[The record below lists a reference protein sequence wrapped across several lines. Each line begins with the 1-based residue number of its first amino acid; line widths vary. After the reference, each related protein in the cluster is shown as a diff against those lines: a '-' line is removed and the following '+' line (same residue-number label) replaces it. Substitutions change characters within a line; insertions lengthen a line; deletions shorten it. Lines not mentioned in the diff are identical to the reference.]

1 MLPIS
6 LDDIISYTPE
16 LSHYSYVV
24 AFLCIVIGL
33 LWGRFKAMHVF
44 GFTVLALL
52 LTGFMGI
59 RHIYNAAV
67 NPSLLTVM
75 ALIALTNILK
85 KQVRIDLALKS
96 LGIGRRSFL
105 LSVSTFTALLS
116 AIVNNTPIVAL
127 LIPGI
132 KIRAKEKGWNTRLFL
147 LPVSFAAVAGGTITL
162 IGTST
167 NLVLNGMMMENGI
180 PEFDF
185 FDFLVPGILVTLGVL
200 LTSILLAPVL
210 LKTTDIDIA
219 SKSFSE
225 RNYTTELKVIPNGS
239 MDGKSVKKAKLRN
252 LSDLFLVEIFRNGE
266 YISPVTPEEVLQAND
281 MLYFTGGIEHVKELL
296 DQFPHGLKSVEAKFK
311 VEGRSNLLEVI
322 VPNNSNLIG
331 RPLKETNF
339 RERYD
344 AVIVGIQR
352 EGKPLQGKIG
362 RIVLQVGDLLL
373 LATGAS
379 FHEKNAKERTLL
391 AIESHA
397 RKSTSKLKREKYF
410 LPSLFITILLGIFL
424 EWTLLL
430 TLGVMLISAII
441 CGLTFAERIKN
452 EFNIQLYALLVLSVA
467 FGSAIVEGEHASYFL
482 DMITLPENSRVAVLM
497 LFGITLIFTNF
508 MTNVSAVAIAF
519 PIGVAIMKHY
529 GLTHLEVFLP
539 LAFAASASF
548 LTPTSYQTHLMVMG
562 AGNYSNRDFLKMGIP
577 TLIIYS
583 SIALWALL

>member
-1 MLPIS
+1 
-6 LDDIISYTPE
+6 
-16 LSHYSYVV
+16 
-24 AFLCIVIGL
+24 
-33 LWGRFKAMHVF
+33 MHVF
-44 GFTVLALL
+44 GFTVLTLL

-67 NPSLLTVM
+67 NQSLLTVM
-75 ALIALTNILK
+75 ALIALTNVLK
-85 KQVRIDLALKS
+85 KQTRIDLALKS
-96 LGIGRRSFL
+96 FGNGKRGFL
-105 LSVSTFTALLS
+105 LSTSAFTALLS

-127 LIPGI
+127 LVPAI
-132 KIRAKEKGWNTRLFL
+132 KTRAKEKGWNTRLFL
-147 LPVSFAAVAGGTITL
+147 LPISFAAVAGGTITL

-180 PEFDF
+180 QEFQF
-185 FDFLVPGILVTLGVL
+185 FDFLIPGLLVTLGVL
-200 LTSILLAPVL
+200 AISVLLAPVF
-210 LKTTDIDIA
+210 LKTEYNKTA
-219 SKSFSE
+219 TKSLSE
-225 RNYTTELKVIPNGS
+225 RNYTTELKVIPGGS
-239 MDGKSVKKAKLRN
+239 MDGKTVKKAKLRN
-252 LSDLFLVEIFRNGE
+252 LSDLFLVEIYRNGE
-266 YISPVTPEEVLQAND
+266 YISPVSPDEVLQADD
-281 MLYFTGGIEHVKELL
+281 MLYFTGGIEYVKELL
-296 DQFPHGLKSVEAKFK
+296 DQFPNGLKNVEAKFK

-322 VPNNSNLIG
+322 VPNNSDLIG
-331 RPLKETNF
+331 QPLKETNF

-344 AVIVGIQR
+344 AVIIGVQR

-373 LATGAS
+373 LAIGTS
-379 FHEKNAKERTLL
+379 FQEKNAKERTLL
-391 AIESHA
+391 AIESHE

-410 LPSLFITILLGIFL
+410 LPSLLVIILSGILL

-430 TLGVMLISAII
+430 TLGAMLISAII

-482 DMITLPENSRVAVLM
+482 EMITLPENSRVAVYM
-497 LFGITLIFTNF
+497 LFGITLLFTNF

-539 LAFAASASF
+539 MAFAASASF

-562 AGNYSNRDFLKMGIP
+562 VGNYSNRDFLKMGLPVLVVYTAIVF
-577 TLIIYS
+577 
-583 SIALWALL
+583 WALL

>member
-24 AFLCIVIGL
+24 AFLCIILGL

-52 LTGFMGI
+52 LSGVMGI
-59 RHIYNAAV
+59 RHIFNAAV
-67 NPSLLTVM
+67 NSSLLTVM
-75 ALIALTNILK
+75 ALIALTKVLK
-85 KQVRIDLALKS
+85 KQVRIDLALKR
-96 LGIGRRSFL
+96 IGNEKRLFL

-132 KIRAKEKGWNTRLFL
+132 KTRVKEKGWNARLFL
-147 LPVSFAAVAGGTITL
+147 LPISFAAVAGGTITL

-180 PEFDF
+180 PEFRF
-185 FDFLVPGILVTLGVL
+185 FDFLVPGLLVTLGVL
-200 LTSILLAPVL
+200 VTSILLAPII
-210 LKTTDIDIA
+210 LKTKHQDIT
-219 SKSFSE
+219 SKSLSE
-225 RNYTTELKVIPNGS
+225 RIYTTELKVIPNGS

-252 LSDLFLVEIFRNGE
+252 LRNLFLVEIYRKGE

-281 MLYFTGGIEHVKELL
+281 MLFFTGGIEHVKELL
-296 DQFPHGLKSVEAKFK
+296 DQFPEGLKNVEAKFK

-322 VPNNSNLIG
+322 VPNNSDLIG

-344 AVIVGIQR
+344 AAIVGVQR
-352 EGKPLQGKIG
+352 EGQPLKGKIG
-362 RIVLQVGDLLL
+362 RIVLQMGDLLL
-373 LATGAS
+373 LATGTS

-391 AIESHA
+391 AIESYA
-397 RKSTSKLKREKYF
+397 RRSDSTVKREKYF
-410 LPSLFITILLGIFL
+410 LPSLLVIVLLGVFL
-424 EWTLLL
+424 NWTLLL

-482 DMITLPENSRVAVLM
+482 EMINLPENSRVAIFM
-497 LFGITLIFTNF
+497 LFGITLLFTNF

-539 LAFAASASF
+539 MAFAASASF

-562 AGNYSNRDFLKMGIP
+562 AGDYTNRDFLKMGLP
-577 TLIIYS
+577 VLLVYTA
-583 SIALWALL
+583 IALSILL

>member
-1 MLPIS
+1 M
-6 LDDIISYTPE
+6 
-16 LSHYSYVV
+16 

-52 LTGFMGI
+52 LTGFMGV

-75 ALIALTNILK
+75 ALIALTNVLK
-85 KQVRIDLALKS
+85 KQVRIDLALKN
-96 LGIGRRSFL
+96 LGNGKRSFL

-132 KIRAKEKGWNTRLFL
+132 KFRAKEKEWNTRLFL

-180 PEFDF
+180 PEFKF
-185 FDFLVPGILVTLGVL
+185 FDFLIPGLFVTLGVL
-200 LTSILLAPVL
+200 VTSILLAPVL
-210 LKTTDIDIA
+210 LKTTHQDIT
-219 SKSFSE
+219 SKTLSE

-252 LSDLFLVEIFRNGE
+252 LSDLFLVEIYRKGE
-266 YISPVTPEEVLQAND
+266 YVSPVTPEEILQAND
-281 MLYFTGGIEHVKELL
+281 ILFFTGGIEHVKELL
-296 DQFPHGLKSVEAKFK
+296 DQFPEGLKNVEAKFK
-311 VEGRSNLLEVI
+311 VEGRSNLLEVS
-322 VPNNSNLIG
+322 VPNNSDLIG

-344 AVIVGIQR
+344 AAIVGVQR
-352 EGKPLQGKIG
+352 EGQPLKGKIG
-362 RIVLQVGDLLL
+362 RVVLQMGDLLL
-373 LATGAS
+373 LATGTS

-391 AIESHA
+391 AIESHT
-397 RKSTSKLKREKYF
+397 RRPDSKVKREKYF
-410 LPSLFITILLGIFL
+410 LPSLVVILFAGFL
-424 EWTLLL
+424 LKWTLLL

-441 CGLTFAERIKN
+441 CGVTFAERIKN

-467 FGSAIVEGEHASYFL
+467 FGSAIVEGDHASYFL
-482 DMITLPENSRVAVLM
+482 EMINLPENSRVAVFM
-497 LFGITLIFTNF
+497 LFGITLLFTNF

-529 GLTHLEVFLP
+529 GLSHLEVFLP
-539 LAFAASASF
+539 MAFAASASF

-562 AGNYSNRDFLKMGIP
+562 AGNYSNRDFLKMGLP
-577 TLIIYS
+577 VLLVYS
-583 SIALWALL
+583 TIALFIIL

>member
-1 MLPIS
+1 M
-6 LDDIISYTPE
+6 
-16 LSHYSYVV
+16 SHYAYVV
-24 AFLCIVIGL
+24 AFLCIIIGL

-44 GFTVLALL
+44 GFTVLSLL
-52 LTGFMGI
+52 LSGMMGI

-75 ALIALTNILK
+75 ALIALTNVLT

-96 LGIGRRSFL
+96 LGNERRGFL
-105 LSVSTFTALLS
+105 LSLSGFTALLS

-147 LPVSFAAVAGGTITL
+147 LPISFAAVAGGTITL

-180 PEFDF
+180 PEFKF
-185 FDFLVPGILVTLGVL
+185 FDFLVPGIFVTLGVL
-200 LTSILLAPVL
+200 ATSIFLAPVL
-210 LKTTDIDIA
+210 LKTTDPDIT
-219 SKSFSE
+219 SKSLSE
-225 RNYTTELKVIPNGS
+225 RNYTTELKVIKGGS

-252 LSDLFLVEIFRNGE
+252 LSNLFLVEIYRKGE
-266 YISPVTPEEVLQAND
+266 YISPVSPDEILQAED

-296 DQFPHGLKSVEAKFK
+296 DQFPYGLKNVETKFK
-311 VEGRSNLLEVI
+311 VEGRSNLIEVI
-322 VPNNSNLIG
+322 VPNNSDLIG

-344 AVIVGIQR
+344 AVIIGVQR
-352 EGKPLQGKIG
+352 EGKPLKGKIG
-362 RIVLQVGDLLL
+362 RIILQVGDLLL
-373 LATGAS
+373 LATGS
-379 FHEKNAKERTLL
+379 GFQEKNAKERTLL
-391 AIESHA
+391 TIESHT
-397 RKSTSKLKREKYF
+397 RKPSSKLKREKYF
-410 LPSLFITILLGIFL
+410 LPSLLLIVIAGFL
-424 EWTLLL
+424 FKWTLLL

-467 FGSAIVEGEHASYFL
+467 FGSAIVEGGHASYFL
-482 DMITLPENSRVAVLM
+482 EMITLPESSRIAILL
-497 LFGITLIFTNF
+497 LFGITLLFTNF

-519 PIGVAIMKHY
+519 PIGAAIMKHY
-529 GLTHLEVFLP
+529 GVTHLEVFLP
-539 LAFAASASF
+539 MAFAASASF

-562 AGNYSNRDFLKMGIP
+562 AGNYTNRDFFKMGLP
-577 TLIIYS
+577 VLFVYS
-583 SIALWALL
+583 AIALSMLL

>member
-1 MLPIS
+1 
-6 LDDIISYTPE
+6 
-16 LSHYSYVV
+16 
-24 AFLCIVIGL
+24 
-33 LWGRFKAMHVF
+33 
-44 GFTVLALL
+44 
-52 LTGFMGI
+52 
-59 RHIYNAAV
+59 
-67 NPSLLTVM
+67 
-75 ALIALTNILK
+75 
-85 KQVRIDLALKS
+85 
-96 LGIGRRSFL
+96 
-105 LSVSTFTALLS
+105 
-116 AIVNNTPIVAL
+116 
-127 LIPGI
+127 
-132 KIRAKEKGWNTRLFL
+132 
-147 LPVSFAAVAGGTITL
+147 
-162 IGTST
+162 
-167 NLVLNGMMMENGI
+167 
-180 PEFDF
+180 
-185 FDFLVPGILVTLGVL
+185 
-200 LTSILLAPVL
+200 
-210 LKTTDIDIA
+210 
-219 SKSFSE
+219 
-225 RNYTTELKVIPNGS
+225 

-252 LSDLFLVEIFRNGE
+252 LSNLFLVEIYRNGE

-344 AVIVGIQR
+344 AVIVGVQR
-352 EGKPLQGKIG
+352 EGKPIKGKIG

-410 LPSLFITILLGIFL
+410 LPSLIIFILLGIFL

-441 CGLTFAERIKN
+441 CGLTFAERMKN

-577 TLIIYS
+577 ALIIYS
-583 SIALWALL
+583 SISLWVLL

>member
-1 MLPIS
+1 M
-6 LDDIISYTPE
+6 
-16 LSHYSYVV
+16 SHYAYVV
-24 AFLCIVIGL
+24 AFLCIIIGL

-52 LTGFMGI
+52 LSGMMGI

-75 ALIALTNILK
+75 ALIALTNVLK

-96 LGIGRRSFL
+96 LGNEKRVFL
-105 LSVSTFTALLS
+105 LSLSGFTALLS

-147 LPVSFAAVAGGTITL
+147 LPISFTAVAGGTITL

-180 PEFDF
+180 PEFKF
-185 FDFLVPGILVTLGVL
+185 FDFLVPGIFVTLGVL
-200 LTSILLAPVL
+200 VTSIFLAPVL
-210 LKTTDIDIA
+210 LKTTDLDIS
-219 SKSFSE
+219 SKSLSE
-225 RNYTTELKVIPNGS
+225 RNYTTELKVIKGGS

-252 LSDLFLVEIFRNGE
+252 LSNLFLVEIYRKGE
-266 YISPVTPEEVLQAND
+266 YISPVSPDEILQAED

-296 DQFPHGLKSVEAKFK
+296 DQFPYGLKNVETKFK

-322 VPNNSNLIG
+322 VPNNSDLIG

-344 AVIVGIQR
+344 AVIIGVQR
-352 EGKPLQGKIG
+352 EGKPLKGKIG

-373 LATGAS
+373 LATGS
-379 FHEKNAKERTLL
+379 GFQEKNAKERTLL
-391 AIESHA
+391 TIESHT
-397 RKSTSKLKREKYF
+397 RKPSSKLKREKYF
-410 LPSLFITILLGIFL
+410 LPSLLLIVIAGFL
-424 EWTLLL
+424 FKWTLLL

-467 FGSAIVEGEHASYFL
+467 FGSAIVEGAHASYFL
-482 DMITLPENSRVAVLM
+482 EMITLPESSRIAILL
-497 LFGITLIFTNF
+497 LFGITLLFTNF

-519 PIGVAIMKHY
+519 PIGAAIMKHY
-529 GLTHLEVFLP
+529 GVTHLEVFLP
-539 LAFAASASF
+539 MAFAASASF

-562 AGNYSNRDFLKMGIP
+562 AGNYTNRDFLKMGLP
-577 TLIIYS
+577 VLFVYS
-583 SIALWALL
+583 AIALSMLL

>member
-1 MLPIS
+1 
-6 LDDIISYTPE
+6 
-16 LSHYSYVV
+16 
-24 AFLCIVIGL
+24 
-33 LWGRFKAMHVF
+33 
-44 GFTVLALL
+44 
-52 LTGFMGI
+52 MGI
-59 RHIYNAAV
+59 RHVYNAAV

-75 ALIALTNILK
+75 ALIALTNVLK

-96 LGIGRRSFL
+96 LGNGKRSFL

-116 AIVNNTPIVAL
+116 AFVNNTPIVAL

-180 PEFDF
+180 PEFKF

-210 LKTTDIDIA
+210 LKTTERDIA
-219 SKSFSE
+219 SKSLSE

-252 LSDLFLVEIFRNGE
+252 LSDLFLVEIYRNGE

-344 AVIVGIQR
+344 AVIVGVQR

-577 TLIIYS
+577 ALIIYS
-583 SIALWALL
+583 SIALWVLL

>member
-1 MLPIS
+1 M
-6 LDDIISYTPE
+6 
-16 LSHYSYVV
+16 
-24 AFLCIVIGL
+24 AFLCIVVGL

-52 LTGFMGI
+52 LTGFMGV

-75 ALIALTNILK
+75 ALIALTNVLK

-96 LGIGRRSFL
+96 LGNGKRSFL

-180 PEFDF
+180 PEFNF
-185 FDFLVPGILVTLGVL
+185 FDFLIPGIFVTLGVL
-200 LTSILLAPVL
+200 LTSILLAPAL
-210 LKTTDIDIA
+210 LKTTDRDFT

-252 LSDLFLVEIFRNGE
+252 LSDLFLVEIYRNGE

-344 AVIVGIQR
+344 AVIVGVQR

-583 SIALWALL
+583 SIALWVLL

>member
-6 LDDIISYTPE
+6 LDDLISYTPE

-52 LTGFMGI
+52 LTGFMGV

-75 ALIALTNILK
+75 ALIALTNVLK
-85 KQVRIDLALKS
+85 KQVRIDLALKN
-96 LGIGRRSFL
+96 LGNGKRSFL

-116 AIVNNTPIVAL
+116 AFVNNTPIVAL

-185 FDFLVPGILVTLGVL
+185 FDFLVPGIFVTLGVL

-210 LKTTDIDIA
+210 LKTTDRDIT

-239 MDGKSVKKAKLRN
+239 MDGKSIKKAKLRN
-252 LSDLFLVEIFRNGE
+252 LSDLFLVEIYRNGK

-344 AVIVGIQR
+344 AAIVGVQR
-352 EGKPLQGKIG
+352 EGKPIKGKIG

-410 LPSLFITILLGIFL
+410 LPSLIIILLSAVYL
-424 EWTLLL
+424 DWTLLL
-430 TLGVMLISAII
+430 TLGVMLISAIV
-441 CGLTFAERIKN
+441 CGLTFTERIKN

-467 FGSAIVEGEHASYFL
+467 FGSAVVEGDHASYFL

-562 AGNYSNRDFLKMGIP
+562 AGNYTNRDFLKMGLP
-577 TLIIYS
+577 VLIVYTA
-583 SIALWALL
+583 IALCVLL